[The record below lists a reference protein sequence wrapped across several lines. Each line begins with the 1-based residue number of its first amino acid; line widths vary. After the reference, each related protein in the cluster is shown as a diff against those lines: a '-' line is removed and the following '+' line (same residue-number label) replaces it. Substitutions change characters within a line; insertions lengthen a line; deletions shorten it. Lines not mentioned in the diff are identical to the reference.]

1 MAISQEFSLNTYI
14 TKVFVPLLYQP
25 YLRGNNSMKISKS
38 LKIAAAALALTVFA
52 VTPAFSVGLTG
63 AGATFPLALIDSC
76 KAGFAEDTG
85 HSFTYGGGGS
95 GAGVSASDKG
105 VGDVNFSDSAHKAAT
120 KLPSVI
126 HVPVVAAPIAVMY
139 NLPNKSKTL
148 NLSGATLAGIFA
160 GTITKWNDPAIVAD
174 NNRSITTIIY
184 RKNAD
189 GTVKR
194 NAKGDPI
201 VLRTDKRNVYY
212 TLPNQTIK
220 VIYRADSSGTQGNFT
235 GYLNGVAP
243 TIWPKAKNNVFA
255 STFPGNLN
263 APENLGRI
271 TGAAFSSGVSVQA
284 GKTPY
289 SITFAEASFAK
300 PQKLQLANIQNAAGN
315 FQAPDAAGT
324 STFLASGNVSDNGFI
339 DFNYKTT
346 AAGAYPLGIV
356 SYALVDTKNP
366 NATAIK
372 SFLNYMLSAKCVST
386 APDFALIGGDLLA
399 INKKQIAKIGA

>member
-1 MAISQEFSLNTYI
+1 
-14 TKVFVPLLYQP
+14 
-25 YLRGNNSMKISKS
+25 MKISKS
-38 LKIAAAALALTVFA
+38 LKIAAAALALSFFA
-52 VTPAFSVGLTG
+52 VTPAYSVGLTG
-63 AGATFPLALIDSC
+63 AGATFPVPLIDAC
-76 KAGFAEDTG
+76 KAGFAADTG

-120 KLPSVI
+120 RLSSVI
-126 HVPVVAAPIAVMY
+126 HVPVVAAPVAVLY

-148 NLSGATLAGIFA
+148 NLSGETLAGIFA
-160 GTITKWNDPAIVAD
+160 GTITKWNDPKIVAD
-174 NNRSITTIIY
+174 NNRTIKSVIY

-194 NAKGDPI
+194 DSKGAPV
-201 VLRTDKRNVYY
+201 VLRTDSRRVYY

-220 VIYRADSSGTQGNFT
+220 VIFRADSSGTQGNFT

-243 TIWPKAKNNVFA
+243 SIWTKAKNNVFA

-271 TGAAFSSGVSVQA
+271 TGATGSSGVAVQA

-289 SITFAEASFAK
+289 SITFAEASYAK
-300 PQKLQLANIQNAAGN
+300 AQKLGMANIQNAAGN

-324 STFLASGNVSDNGFI
+324 SAFLAGGKVDANGFI
-339 DFNYKTT
+339 DFDYKTT
-346 AAGAYPLGIV
+346 SPGAYPLGIV

-372 SFLNYMLSAKCVST
+372 QLLNYMLSAKCVST
-386 APDFALIGGDLLA
+386 SADFAVIVGDLLA
-399 INKKQIAKIGA
+399 INQKQIAKIGA

>member
-1 MAISQEFSLNTYI
+1 
-14 TKVFVPLLYQP
+14 
-25 YLRGNNSMKISKS
+25 MKISKS
-38 LKIAAAALALTVFA
+38 IKIAAAALALSFFA
-52 VTPAFSVGLTG
+52 VTPAYSVGLTG
-63 AGATFPLALIDSC
+63 AGATFPVPLIDAC
-76 KAGFAEDTG
+76 KAGFAADTG

-95 GAGVSASDKG
+95 GAGVSASDKS

-120 KLPSVI
+120 RLSSVI
-126 HVPVVAAPIAVMY
+126 HVPVVAAPVAVLY

-148 NLSGATLAGIFA
+148 NLSGETLAGIFA
-160 GTITKWNDPAIVAD
+160 GTITKWNDPKIVAD
-174 NNRSITTIIY
+174 NNRTIKTVIY

-194 NAKGDPI
+194 DAKGAPV
-201 VLRTDKRNVYY
+201 VLRTDSRTVYY

-220 VIYRADSSGTQGNFT
+220 VIFRADSSGTQGNFT

-243 TIWPKAKNNVFA
+243 TIWTKARNNVFA

-271 TGAAFSSGVSVQA
+271 TGATGSSGVAVQA

-289 SITFAEASFAK
+289 SITFAEASYAK
-300 PQKLQLANIQNAAGN
+300 AQKLGMANIQNAAGN

-324 STFLASGNVSDNGFI
+324 SAFLAAGKVDANGFI
-339 DFNYKTT
+339 DFDYKTT
-346 AAGAYPLGIV
+346 NPGAYPLGIV

-372 SFLNYMLSAKCVST
+372 SLLNYLLSAKCVST

-399 INKKQIAKIGA
+399 INQKQIAKIGA

>member
-1 MAISQEFSLNTYI
+1 
-14 TKVFVPLLYQP
+14 
-25 YLRGNNSMKISKS
+25 MKISKS
-38 LKIAAAALALTVFA
+38 LKIAAAALALSFFA
-52 VTPAFSVGLTG
+52 VTPAYSVGLTG
-63 AGATFPLALIDSC
+63 AGATFPVPLIDAC
-76 KAGFAEDTG
+76 KAGFAADTG

-120 KLPSVI
+120 RLSSVI
-126 HVPVVAAPIAVMY
+126 HVPVVAAPVAVLY

-148 NLSGATLAGIFA
+148 NLSGETLAGIFA
-160 GTITKWNDPAIVAD
+160 GTITKWNDPKIVAD
-174 NNRSITTIIY
+174 NNRTIKTVIY

-194 NAKGDPI
+194 DAKGAPV
-201 VLRTDKRNVYY
+201 VLRTDVRTVYY

-220 VIYRADSSGTQGNFT
+220 VIFRADSSGTQGNFT
-235 GYLNGVAP
+235 AFLNGVAP
-243 TIWPKAKNNVFA
+243 TIWTKPRNNVFA

-271 TGAAFSSGVSVQA
+271 TGATGSSGVSVQA

-289 SITFAEASFAK
+289 SITFAEASYAK
-300 PQKLQLANIQNAAGN
+300 AQKLGMANIQNAAGN

-324 STFLASGNVSDNGFI
+324 SAFLAAGKVDSNGFI
-339 DFNYKTT
+339 DFDYKATNP
-346 AAGAYPLGIV
+346 GSYPLGIV

-372 SFLNYMLSAKCVST
+372 SLLNYLLSSKCVST

-399 INKKQIAKIGA
+399 INQKQIAKIGA

>member
-1 MAISQEFSLNTYI
+1 
-14 TKVFVPLLYQP
+14 
-25 YLRGNNSMKISKS
+25 MKISKS
-38 LKIAAAALALTVFA
+38 IKIAAAALALSFFA
-52 VTPAFSVGLTG
+52 VTPAYSVGLTG
-63 AGATFPLALIDSC
+63 AGATFPVPLIDAC
-76 KAGFAEDTG
+76 KAGFAADTG

-95 GAGVSASDKG
+95 GAGVSASDKS

-120 KLPSVI
+120 RLSSVI
-126 HVPVVAAPIAVMY
+126 HVPVVAAPVAVLY

-148 NLSGATLAGIFA
+148 NLSGETLAGIFA
-160 GTITKWNDPAIVAD
+160 GTITKWNDPKIVAD
-174 NNRSITTIIY
+174 NNRTIKTVIY

-194 NAKGDPI
+194 DAKGAPV
-201 VLRTDKRNVYY
+201 VLRTDSRTVYY

-220 VIYRADSSGTQGNFT
+220 VIFRADSSGTQGNFT
-235 GYLNGVAP
+235 AYLNGVAP
-243 TIWPKAKNNVFA
+243 TIWTKARNNVFA

-271 TGAAFSSGVSVQA
+271 TGATGSSGVAVQA

-289 SITFAEASFAK
+289 SITFAEASYAK
-300 PQKLQLANIQNAAGN
+300 AQKLGMANIQNAAGN

-324 STFLASGNVSDNGFI
+324 SAFLAAGKVDANGFI
-339 DFNYKTT
+339 DFDYKTT
-346 AAGAYPLGIV
+346 NPGAYPLGIV

-372 SFLNYMLSAKCVST
+372 SLLNYLLSAKCVATS
-386 APDFALIGGDLLA
+386 PDFALIGGDLLA
-399 INKKQIAKIGA
+399 INQKQIAKIGA

>member
-1 MAISQEFSLNTYI
+1 
-14 TKVFVPLLYQP
+14 
-25 YLRGNNSMKISKS
+25 MKITKS
-38 LKIAAAALALTVFA
+38 LKIAAAALALSVFA
-52 VTPAFSVGLTG
+52 VQPAVAVGLTG
-63 AGATFPLALIDSC
+63 AGATFPVPLIDSC
-76 KAGFAEDTG
+76 KAGFAADTG

-120 KLPSVI
+120 RLSSVI
-126 HVPVVAAPIAVMY
+126 HVPVVAAPVAVLY

-148 NLSGATLAGIFA
+148 NLSGPTLAGIFA
-160 GTITKWNDPAIVAD
+160 GTITKWNDPKIVAD
-174 NNRSITTIIY
+174 NNRTIKTIIY

-194 NAKGDPI
+194 DAKGNPV
-201 VLRTDKRNVYY
+201 VLRTDNRAVYY

-220 VIYRADSSGTQGNFT
+220 VIFRADSSGTQGNFT
-235 GYLNGVAP
+235 GYLHGVAP
-243 TIWPKAKNNVFA
+243 TIWTKPKNNVFA
-255 STFPGNLN
+255 STFPGSLN

-271 TGAAFSSGVSVQA
+271 TGATGSSGVAVQA

-289 SITFAEASFAK
+289 SITFAEASYAK
-300 PQKLQLANIQNAAGN
+300 AQKLGMANIQNAAGN

-324 STFLASGNVSDNGFI
+324 SAFLAGGKVDANGFI
-339 DFNYKTT
+339 DFDYATKS
-346 AAGAYPLGIV
+346 AGAYPLGIV

-372 SFLNYMLSAKCVST
+372 SLLNYLLSSKCVST
-386 APDFALIGGDLLA
+386 SADFALIGGDLLA
-399 INKKQIAKIGA
+399 INQKQIAKIGA